1 MQKKEKL
8 LNHAV
13 LIYVVNIVLIAL
25 ISTFVD
31 MTTEVFKKLV
41 HRIGESIL
49 YVQCEFCVNLVNC
62 GRTGVSLIPLI
73 PPKPYKE
80 PP

>member
-62 GRTGVSLIPLI
+62 RKNRSLFNTTNTAKTL
-73 PPKPYKE
+73 
-80 PP
+80 